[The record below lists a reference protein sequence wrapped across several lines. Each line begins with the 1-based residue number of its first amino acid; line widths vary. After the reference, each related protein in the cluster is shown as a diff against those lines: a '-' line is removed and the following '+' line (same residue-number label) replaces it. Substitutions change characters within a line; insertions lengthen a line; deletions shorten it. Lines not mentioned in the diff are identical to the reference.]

1 MMADSKPILLVDD
14 DCLDVMIAK
23 RTLRNL
29 GVTADLVCVSD
40 GEEALAYLAEN
51 DHEMPCIILLDLNMP
66 KMDGFE
72 FLRIVKTDETLKDIP
87 VVVVTNSTSMVE
99 MTKSSELG
107 ACGYVVKSM
116 DPKEFRQNL
125 GPISDYCHSSTS

>member
-29 GVTADLVCVSD
+29 GVTADLVCVGD
-40 GEEALAYLAEN
+40 GEEALAYLAEK
-51 DHEMPCIILLDLNMP
+51 DHRMPCIILLDLNMP
-66 KMDGFE
+66 KMNGFE
-72 FLRIVKTDETLKDIP
+72 FLQIVKTDETLKDIP